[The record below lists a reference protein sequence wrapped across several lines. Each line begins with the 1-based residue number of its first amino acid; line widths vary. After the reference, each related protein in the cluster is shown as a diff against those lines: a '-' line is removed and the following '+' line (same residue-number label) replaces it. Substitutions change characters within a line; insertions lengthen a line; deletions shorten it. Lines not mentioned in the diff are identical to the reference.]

1 MPLTTTWRVA
11 EPDPAVVARL
21 AAATDLPEPV
31 ARVLVNR
38 GVEEDELKGFL
49 DPRLESLS
57 DPFLMPG
64 MEDAVDRIWAAIDG
78 GEKILVYG
86 DYDVDGVTSTAL
98 MLNVLRDLGAET
110 PRYFIPHRMDDGYGL
125 TVETMQ
131 KVQATFQPGLVITV
145 DCGTGSVEA
154 VEEGKK
160 LGVDVIVTDHHEV
173 SSGVA
178 GAVAMVN
185 PKLGDNQDL
194 HMLAGVGVAFKLCHA
209 LIKAG
214 REDGYKA
221 AKALDLRKYLYLVSM
236 GTIAD
241 MVPLVKENRILA
253 RSGLASMNRHRP
265 ICIQALG
272 SVARIDDEITTY
284 HIGFQIG
291 PRINA
296 AGRMSKSDR
305 ALACLME
312 SDLEQATAIAR
323 ELNAANEERKK
334 IGLEIASAA
343 LEEIEASFDA
353 SETFAIVAGQE
364 GWHPGIVGI
373 VASRVAKRFH
383 RPTVIIGIDQNGKG
397 KGSCRG
403 VSGFD
408 LVAGLAQAD
417 DYLNKYGGHKMAAG
431 LEIDAEHIPAF
442 RERLNAVAKE
452 MFGGVSPTPELKI
465 DSWLEPDELT
475 MDTMDAIERLRPF
488 GQGNATPVWACRN
501 VVVED
506 TREVGDGHLKLSLF
520 SGERAFKAIGFNMF
534 EREVPDRIDIA
545 FELKRN
551 VYRGTT
557 SLELVLQDFRSSE
570 AV

>member
-11 EPDPAVVARL
+11 EPDPGVVARL
-21 AAATDLPEPV
+21 AATTDLPDPV

-49 DPRLESLS
+49 DPRLDNLS
-57 DPFLMPG
+57 DPFLLPG

-110 PRYFIPHRMDDGYGL
+110 PRHFIPHRMDDGYGL

-131 KVQATFQPGLVITV
+131 KVQGAFQPDLVITV

-178 GAVAMVN
+178 GAEAVVN

-194 HMLAGVGVAFKLCHA
+194 HMLAGVGVALKLCHA

-214 REDGYKA
+214 LEDGRKE
-221 AKALDLRKYLYLVSM
+221 AKPKVLRKYLYLVSM

-253 RSGLASMNRHRP
+253 RAGLASMNRNRP
-265 ICIQALG
+265 IGITALCR
-272 SVARIDDEITTY
+272 VARIDEEITTD

-296 AGRMSKSDR
+296 AGRMAKPDR

-312 SDLEQATAIAR
+312 SDPEKALVIAR
-323 ELNAANEERKK
+323 ELDTANDERKQ
-334 IGLEIASAA
+334 IGQEIAAAA

-353 SETFAIVAGQE
+353 TETFAIVAGQE

-452 MFGGVSPTPELKI
+452 MFGGVPPNPELKI
-465 DSWLEPDELT
+465 DSWLEPDDLT

-488 GQGNATPVWACRN
+488 GQGNATPVWACRD

-557 SLELVLQDFRSSE
+557 NLELVLQDFRSSE

>member
-1 MPLTTTWRVA
+1 M
-11 EPDPAVVARL
+11 
-21 AAATDLPEPV
+21 
-31 ARVLVNR
+31 
-38 GVEEDELKGFL
+38 EEDELKGFL
-49 DPRLESLS
+49 DPRLDSLS
-57 DPFLMPG
+57 DPFLLPG
-64 MEDAVDRIWAAIDG
+64 MEDAVDRIWAAIEG

-98 MLNVLRDLGAET
+98 MLNVLRDLGADSLEH
-110 PRYFIPHRMDDGYGL
+110 FIPHRMDDGYGL

-131 KVQATFQPGLVITV
+131 KVQAGFQPSLVITV
-145 DCGTGSVEA
+145 DCGTGSVDA

-178 GAVAMVN
+178 GAEAVVN

-214 REDGYKA
+214 REDGRKA
-221 AKALDLRKYLYLVSM
+221 AKLDLRKYLYLVSM

-253 RSGLASMNRHRP
+253 RAGLASMNRNRP
-265 ICIQALG
+265 IGIQALG
-272 SVARIDDEITTY
+272 KVARIDEEITTY

-312 SDLEQATAIAR
+312 SDPKQALVIAR
-323 ELNAANEERKK
+323 ELDAANDERKQ
-334 IGLEIASAA
+334 IGLEIAVAA

-353 SETFAIVAGQE
+353 TDTFAIVAGRE

-383 RPTVIIGIDQNGKG
+383 RPTVIIGIDQDGKG

-403 VSGFD
+403 VPGFD

-452 MFGGVSPTPELKI
+452 MFGGVPPNPVLKI
-465 DSWLEPDELT
+465 DSWLETDDLT
-475 MDTMDAIERLRPF
+475 IDMVDAIERLRPF
-488 GQGNATPVWACRN
+488 GQGNATPVWACRD

-506 TREVGDGHLKLSLF
+506 TREVGDGHLKLNLL

>member
-38 GVEEDELKGFL
+38 GVAEDELKGFL
-49 DPRLESLS
+49 DPRLDSLS
-57 DPFLMPG
+57 DPFLLPG

-78 GEKILVYG
+78 GEKILIYG

-98 MLNVLRDLGAET
+98 MLNVLRDLGAER
-110 PRYFIPHRMDDGYGL
+110 PQHYIPHRMDDGYGL

-131 KVQATFQPGLVITV
+131 KVRATFEPGLVITV

-154 VEEGKK
+154 VEEGAK

-178 GAVAMVN
+178 GALAVVN

-214 REDGYKA
+214 REDGRKA
-221 AKALDLRKYLYLVSM
+221 AKLDLRKYLYLVSM

-253 RSGLASMNRHRP
+253 RAGLASMNRNRP
-265 ICIQALG
+265 IGIQALG
-272 SVARIDDEITTY
+272 KVARIDEEITTY

-312 SDLEQATAIAR
+312 SDLEQALVIAR
-323 ELNAANEERKK
+323 ELDAANDERKQV
-334 IGLEIASAA
+334 GLEIAAAA

-353 SETFAIVAGQE
+353 TDTFAIVAGQE

-403 VSGFD
+403 VPGFD

-452 MFGGVSPTPELKI
+452 MFGGVPPNPVLKI
-465 DSWLEPDELT
+465 DSWLETDDLT
-475 MDTMDAIERLRPF
+475 IDMVDAIERLRPF
-488 GQGNATPVWACRN
+488 GQGNATPVWACRD

-506 TREVGDGHLKLSLF
+506 TREVGDGHLKLNLL